1 MNDVLN
7 LLQRKQ
13 DERLSRI
20 ISVIDE
26 LKKSAE
32 PEFDVLFISN
42 KIQNKWEDKSW
53 KYQNKNLY
61 FTKPFDMAGNLVTS
75 KTKAEN
81 KVAIEGPW
89 AELIRLYTL
98 VQIKKNISSKG
109 TANKLAAT
117 IWLAESLSYEPSALF
132 KLKQPTLDDAIP
144 LLEKHF
150 KKRGPF
156 EKYKEIVAFTKK
168 FLVPNK
174 LVIGFS
180 PKTNMKNPALNQV
193 DVTSDE
199 YKMRRDDK
207 YEVDVDKYIGRVKQ
221 RFDAERQREKINETL
236 LYTQPKPLYDEL
248 RLLAVPFMLA
258 FGLRIGELCRLT
270 DDCLDF
276 DEVIEKWNLKVYTEK
291 GELPSPRPLPR
302 IWQEVV
308 LNAYKRILELT
319 EENRNFSKQVES
331 IGEQAFINALSFKS
345 RPEHIV
351 IALRDAGYDPELH
364 FLRSEIIK
372 DGDIHPSGLTY
383 NKLRGNYESGK
394 IAEFK
399 VKPEMGKNTIQLV
412 YSKKII
418 ASLAMADYEF
428 NRCAVY
434 KENQIDSDDIGSI
447 SSSSFSIDL
456 PFSKFLFIAK
466 EDTFDA
472 SSNAQGFIPKPLTVK
487 SFTNWITY
495 DKGARNITVF
505 QRYDIRDDDG
515 NIVSINS
522 HQFRHWLTTALM
534 KSGKNEMMIDI
545 YMGRKPGQSRHYD
558 HRTAKE
564 RAEAIRNRYLSDN
577 PPDDALG
584 RRIQRMRENEVS
596 YEEIEAALNHTL
608 SVVHFTPWGT
618 CKRDLDVSP
627 CEKGMMCLKG
637 DNGKGC
643 QHFGIDPNDLEAK
656 QSIINTKLHYEN
668 QLNALLP
675 NYENLLNTLNKQ
687 EPLDQHIQYCIDTI
701 NGCEFALTAYEK
713 AAKFSENEINVV
725 RVFIPK
731 EVK

>member
-1 MNDVLN
+1 MNNSFN

-13 DERLSRI
+13 DNRLNRI

-32 PEFDVLFISN
+32 PEFDALVISS
-42 KIQNKWEDKSW
+42 KIQNKWEDKNW
-53 KYQNKNLY
+53 RYQNKNLY
-61 FTKPFDMAGNLVTS
+61 FTKPFDLNGNLVTS
-75 KTKAEN
+75 KTKAED
-81 KVAIEGPW
+81 KVTIEGPW

-98 VQIKKNISSKG
+98 VQIKRGKSAKGIGSS
-109 TANKLAAT
+109 LAAT
-117 IWLAESLSYEPSALF
+117 IWLTESLSYKASGLF
-132 KLKQPTLDDAIP
+132 KLKQSTLDDAIP

-150 KKRGPF
+150 EKRGPF
-156 EKYKEIVAFTKK
+156 ERYKEIVAFTRN

-180 PKTNMKNPALNQV
+180 PTTNMKNPALNQV
-193 DVTSDE
+193 DITSDE
-199 YKMRRDDK
+199 YKKRRDDK
-207 YEVDVDKYIGRVKQ
+207 YEVDVDKYLGRVKQ

-236 LYTQPKPLYDEL
+236 LYPKPKPLYDEL

-258 FGLRIGELCRLT
+258 FGLRVGELCRLT
-270 DDCLDF
+270 NDCLGF
-276 DEVIEKWNLKVYTEK
+276 DEVNEKWYLKVYTEK

-302 IWQEVV
+302 RWQSVV

-319 EENRNFSKQVES
+319 EEHRSFAKEVET

-345 RPEHIV
+345 RPERIDT
-351 IALRDAGYDPELH
+351 ALRDMGYEPELH
-364 FLRSEIIK
+364 FIRAEIGTT
-372 DGDIHPSGLTY
+372 GDQHPKGITY
-383 NKLRGNYESGK
+383 NVLRGRYNSGQL
-394 IAEFK
+394 AK
-399 VKPEMGKNTIQLV
+399 VKFKGVSGNNKIQLV

-428 NRCAVY
+428 YRCAVY
-434 KENQIDSDDIGSI
+434 KENQIDSDDIGSV

-466 EDTFDA
+466 EDTFDD
-472 SSNAQGFIPKPLTVK
+472 SSNGQGFVPKPLTVK
-487 SFTNWITY
+487 SFTNWITN
-495 DKGARNITVF
+495 DKGTRNVTVF

-564 RAEAIRNRYLSDN
+564 RAEAIRNRYLSAS

-584 RRIQRMRENEVS
+584 RRIKRMRENDVS
-596 YEEIEAALNHTL
+596 YEEIESALNHTL

-618 CKRDLDVSP
+618 CKRD
-627 CEKGMMCLKG
+627 
-637 DNGKGC
+637 
-643 QHFGIDPNDLEAK
+643 
-656 QSIINTKLHYEN
+656 
-668 QLNALLP
+668 
-675 NYENLLNTLNKQ
+675 
-687 EPLDQHIQYCIDTI
+687 
-701 NGCEFALTAYEK
+701 
-713 AAKFSENEINVV
+713 
-725 RVFIPK
+725 
-731 EVK
+731 

>member
-1 MNDVLN
+1 
-7 LLQRKQ
+7 
-13 DERLSRI
+13 
-20 ISVIDE
+20 
-26 LKKSAE
+26 
-32 PEFDVLFISN
+32 
-42 KIQNKWEDKSW
+42 
-53 KYQNKNLY
+53 
-61 FTKPFDMAGNLVTS
+61 
-75 KTKAEN
+75 
-81 KVAIEGPW
+81 
-89 AELIRLYTL
+89 
-98 VQIKKNISSKG
+98 VQIKKNISVKG
-109 TANKLAAT
+109 TTNKLTAT

-132 KLKQPTLDDAIP
+132 KLKQPTLDDVIP
-144 LLEKHF
+144 LLKKHF

-156 EKYKEIVAFTKK
+156 EKYKELVAFTKK

-193 DVTSDE
+193 DVTSEE
-199 YKMRRDDK
+199 YKIRRKEK
-207 YEVDVDKYIGRVKQ
+207 YDVDVDKYLGRVKQ
-221 RFDAERQREKINETL
+221 RFDAERERRKKNETL
-236 LYTQPKPLYDEL
+236 LYPQPKPLYDEL

-258 FGLRIGELCRLT
+258 FGLRVGELCRLT
-270 DDCLDF
+270 YDCLDF
-276 DEVIEKWNLKVYTEK
+276 DEVNEKWYLKVYTEK
-291 GELPSPRPLPR
+291 GELPSPRPIPR

-308 LNAYKRILELT
+308 LDAYKRILELT
-319 EENRNFSKQVES
+319 EEHRNFAKQVES
-331 IGEQAFINALSFKS
+331 NGVQAFINDLSFKS
-345 RPEHIV
+345 RPEHID
-351 IALRDAGYDPELH
+351 ISLRDAGYEPELH
-364 FLRSEIIK
+364 FIRSELSNT
-372 DGDIHPSGLTY
+372 GGSHSNGLTY
-383 NKLRGNYESGK
+383 NNLRNSYKSGQIAKLKFRGVSGK
-394 IAEFK
+394 NI
-399 VKPEMGKNTIQLV
+399 IQLV

-418 ASLAMADYEF
+418 ASLAITNYEF
-428 NRCAVY
+428 YRRAVY
-434 KENQIDSDDIGSI
+434 NENLIDSDEQGSI

-472 SSNAQGFIPKPLTVK
+472 GCNGQGFVPKPLTSK
-487 SFTNWITY
+487 TFTNWITD
-495 DKGARNITVF
+495 DKGTRNITTF

-515 NIVSINS
+515 NIVNINS

-564 RAEAIRNRYLSDN
+564 RAEAIRSKYLSDN

-584 RRIQRMRENEVS
+584 RRIQRMRENDVP

-637 DNGKGC
+637 DDGKGC
-643 QHFGIDPNDLEAK
+643 QHFGIDPSDLEAK
-656 QSIINTKLHYEN
+656 QSITNTKLHYEN

-701 NGCEFALTAYEK
+701 NGCEFALAAYEK
-713 AAKFSENEINVV
+713 AAKYSENEINVV
-725 RVFIPK
+725 KVFTPK
-731 EVK
+731 EVN